1 MSKSKLCGFA
11 FACVLG
17 VFALNP
23 ISAAAED
30 NSESLTLSQK
40 NKDQQDQRAAFEDAV
55 KNAIE
60 KWGTLNDKQKAEV
73 YTLLENE
80 MKAEYSLLDKLVE
93 LGVFNK
99 EDATFIKER
108 MQEKL
113 NSIKK
118 SGDFPLAKPQ
128 RERKQ

>member
-17 VFALNP
+17 IFAMNP
-23 ISAAAED
+23 IPAAAED

>member
-1 MSKSKLCGFA
+1 MSKSKLCGIV
-11 FACVLG
+11 FACVFG
-17 VFALNP
+17 FFAMNP
-23 ISAAAED
+23 IPAAAED

-93 LGVFNK
+93 LGVFAK

>member
-1 MSKSKLCGFA
+1 MSKSKLCGIV
-11 FACVLG
+11 FACVFG
-17 VFALNP
+17 IFAMNP
-23 ISAAAED
+23 MPAAAED

-93 LGVFNK
+93 LGVFAK
-99 EDATFIKER
+99 DDATFIKER